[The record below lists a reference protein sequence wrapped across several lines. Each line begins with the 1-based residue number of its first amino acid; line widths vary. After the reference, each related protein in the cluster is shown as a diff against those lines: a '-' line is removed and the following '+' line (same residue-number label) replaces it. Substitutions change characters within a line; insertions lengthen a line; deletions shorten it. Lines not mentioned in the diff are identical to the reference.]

1 MNRQT
6 VSAVCRS
13 YIVHIFMLNF
23 DQSMMNLKG
32 KGSVGMI
39 AIMEV
44 VLGLLSGISD
54 PIAKA
59 FGEWMQSIVAKI
71 FG

>member
-1 MNRQT
+1 
-6 VSAVCRS
+6 
-13 YIVHIFMLNF
+13 
-23 DQSMMNLKG
+23 MMNLKG

-44 VLGLLSGISD
+44 FLGLLSGISD

>member
-1 MNRQT
+1 
-6 VSAVCRS
+6 
-13 YIVHIFMLNF
+13 
-23 DQSMMNLKG
+23 
-32 KGSVGMI
+32 MI

-59 FGEWMQSIVAKI
+59 FGEWMQSSLPRFLAKPCTENRPWNKLVPWAI
-71 FG
+71 FCVKRRLLAG

>member
-1 MNRQT
+1 
-6 VSAVCRS
+6 
-13 YIVHIFMLNF
+13 
-23 DQSMMNLKG
+23 MMDFEG
-32 KGSVGMI
+32 KESVGMI

>member
-1 MNRQT
+1 
-6 VSAVCRS
+6 
-13 YIVHIFMLNF
+13 
-23 DQSMMNLKG
+23 
-32 KGSVGMI
+32 MI

-59 FGEWMQSIVAKI
+59 FGEWMMSIVAMI
-71 FG
+71 FAYAFYTKSPM

>member
-1 MNRQT
+1 
-6 VSAVCRS
+6 
-13 YIVHIFMLNF
+13 
-23 DQSMMNLKG
+23 
-32 KGSVGMI
+32 MI

-59 FGEWMQSIVAKI
+59 FGEWMQSIVCLLYTSDAADE
-71 FG
+71 

>member
-1 MNRQT
+1 
-6 VSAVCRS
+6 
-13 YIVHIFMLNF
+13 
-23 DQSMMNLKG
+23 
-32 KGSVGMI
+32 MI

-54 PIAKA
+54 PIATA